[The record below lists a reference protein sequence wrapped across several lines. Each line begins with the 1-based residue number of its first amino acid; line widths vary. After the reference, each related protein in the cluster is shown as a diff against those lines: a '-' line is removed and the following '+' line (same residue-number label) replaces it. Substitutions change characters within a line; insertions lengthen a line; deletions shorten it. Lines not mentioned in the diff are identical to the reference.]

1 MATSLAACD
10 RIFAAAKQAGTVFM
24 LAENAQY
31 WPEIVKA
38 QELIEQGAIG
48 DVITARAAFFM
59 PLDPY
64 WFQDEQPWRMNRDMT
79 GGGVTI
85 DGGSHWLRPLRM
97 WLGEVDE
104 VVAVLDH
111 PVAEMQGESHV
122 RSLMRFRSG
131 KLATYDALMVDYE
144 GVMAPEPWWR
154 VTGTR
159 GELLIEGGLKGGALY
174 IYDREH
180 PEGEL
185 VQEPLG
191 YPQSFGPELADF
203 AAAVLDG
210 EPLEAGP
217 EESLGE
223 LRLALA
229 IYRSAET
236 HQWEKV
242 WD

>member
-1 MATSLAACD
+1 
-10 RIFAAAKQAGTVFM
+10 
-24 LAENAQY
+24 
-31 WPEIVKA
+31 
-38 QELIEQGAIG
+38 
-48 DVITARAAFFM
+48 
-59 PLDPY
+59 
-64 WFQDEQPWRMNRDMT
+64 
-79 GGGVTI
+79 
-85 DGGSHWLRPLRM
+85 
-97 WLGEVDE
+97 
-104 VVAVLDH
+104 
-111 PVAEMQGESHV
+111 
-122 RSLMRFRSG
+122 
-131 KLATYDALMVDYE
+131 
-144 GVMAPEPWWR
+144 MAPEPWWR

-174 IYDREH
+174 IYDRDN
-180 PEGEL
+180 PEGRL

-210 EPLEAGP
+210 KPLEAGP

>member
-1 MATSLAACD
+1 MSQTLKLAFVGCGAIAPYHLNGIKEHAPRIQVTAAIDPNRAKAEEIAAETGAQVFGSLEEGLAHGDFDAVDILTPHHLHEPLAIQAFQAGKHVVLEKPMATTLAACG
-10 RIFAAAKQAGTVFM
+10 RIFTAAKQAGTVFM

-48 DVITARAAFFM
+48 DIITARAAFFM

-64 WFQDEQPWRMNRDMT
+64 WFQDEQPWRLDRDMT
-79 GGGVTI
+79 GGGITI

-131 KLATYDALMVDYE
+131 KFATYDALMVDY
-144 GVMAPEPWWR
+144 
-154 VTGTR
+154 
-159 GELLIEGGLKGGALY
+159 
-174 IYDREH
+174 
-180 PEGEL
+180 
-185 VQEPLG
+185 
-191 YPQSFGPELADF
+191 
-203 AAAVLDG
+203 
-210 EPLEAGP
+210 
-217 EESLGE
+217 
-223 LRLALA
+223 
-229 IYRSAET
+229 
-236 HQWEKV
+236 
-242 WD
+242 